1 MGVSK
6 NIIIDL
12 MNTSTIEDIEII
24 GEEWPLRWI
33 CPVFNDQYDFES
45 NPLELD
51 KDYEHSGTDESK
63 MISIQ
68 SEIIIEKRDENL
80 FIIEEGSLW
89 SESHVWCK
97 KINKSISKNI
107 KKIVK
112 CREKDIFICSTGVI
126 GENIPLRP
134 TNKAISQSLK
144 ISENKWESAAKSIM
158 TTDTFPKAIGKK
170 IIIDNKEVSIVG
182 IAKGSGMISPNM
194 ATMLAFIFTDALID
208 KAVLQTLLNIELRN
222 SFNSITVDSDTSTN
236 DTVLAFATG
245 KAMEGKNERIISR
258 TSDPRLIQFREAFSE
273 IMHDLAIQIVKDGE
287 GAKKLIQI
295 KVSGAENSSSAKKIA
310 RSIADSPLVK
320 TAVGASDP
328 NWGRIIMAIGKTK
341 EKINPKKISLKIG
354 SNTII
359 RDGEISR
366 SYSEKRTKKYMK
378 GKNILLDINLGLGK
392 GFSQMWTCDLT
403 EGYIKINA
411 DYRS

>member
-1 MGVSK
+1 MIKKISPLAPKNFPKLPLVKGVSLSTAKSGTKYKGRRDIFTAVFEKGTTVAGAFTQSDIRAEPVEFCKK
-6 NIIIDL
+6 NIID
-12 MNTSTIEDIEII
+12 
-24 GEEWPLRWI
+24 
-33 CPVFNDQYDFES
+33 
-45 NPLELD
+45 
-51 KDYEHSGTDESK
+51 
-63 MISIQ
+63 
-68 SEIIIEKRDENL
+68 
-80 FIIEEGSLW
+80 GSARVLA
-89 SESHVWCK
+89 VNAGFANAFTGKKGK
-97 KINKSISKNI
+97 KINKSISSNI

-158 TTDTFPKAIGKK
+158 TTDTFPKAIGRK
-170 IIIDNKEVSIVG
+170 ILIENKEVSIVG

-208 KAVLQTLLNIELRN
+208 KTVLQTLLNIELRN
-222 SFNSITVDSDTSTN
+222 SFNAITVDSDTSTN

-245 KAMEGKNERIISR
+245 KAMEDKNKRIISR
-258 TSDPRLIQFREAFSE
+258 TSDPRLIKFREAFSE
-273 IMHDLAIQIVKDGE
+273 VMHDLAIQIVKDGE
-287 GAKKLIQI
+287 GAKKLIEI
-295 KVSGAENSSSAKKIA
+295 KVSGAENTSSAKKIA

-320 TAVGASDP
+320 TAIGASDP
-328 NWGRIIMAIGKTK
+328 NWGRIIMAIGKAK

-359 RDGEISR
+359 KNGEISR
-366 SYSEKRTKKYMK
+366 SYSESRTKKYMK
-378 GKNILLDINLGLGK
+378 GKDIFLDINLGLGNS
-392 GFSQMWTCDLT
+392 FFQIWTCDLT
-403 EGYIKINA
+403 EDYIKINA

>member
-1 MGVSK
+1 MIKKISPLAPKNFPKLPLVKGVSLSTAKSGTKYKGRRDIFTAVFEKGTTVAGAFTQSDIKAEPVEFCKK
-6 NIIIDL
+6 NIID
-12 MNTSTIEDIEII
+12 
-24 GEEWPLRWI
+24 
-33 CPVFNDQYDFES
+33 
-45 NPLELD
+45 
-51 KDYEHSGTDESK
+51 
-63 MISIQ
+63 
-68 SEIIIEKRDENL
+68 
-80 FIIEEGSLW
+80 GSARVLA
-89 SESHVWCK
+89 VNAGFANAFTGKKGK
-97 KINKSISKNI
+97 KINKSISSNI

-158 TTDTFPKAIGKK
+158 TTDTFPKAIGRK
-170 IIIDNKEVSIVG
+170 ILIENKEVSIVG

-208 KAVLQTLLNIELRN
+208 KTVLQTLLNIELRN
-222 SFNSITVDSDTSTN
+222 SFNAITVDSDTSTN

-245 KAMEGKNERIISR
+245 KAMEDKNERIISR
-258 TSDPRLIQFREAFSE
+258 TSDPRLIKFREAFSE
-273 IMHDLAIQIVKDGE
+273 VMHDLAIQIVKDGE
-287 GAKKLIQI
+287 GAKKLIEI
-295 KVSGAENSSSAKKIA
+295 KVSGAENTSSAKKIA

-320 TAVGASDP
+320 TAIGASDP
-328 NWGRIIMAIGKTK
+328 NWGRIIMAIGKAK

-359 RDGEISR
+359 KNGEISR
-366 SYSEKRTKKYMK
+366 SYSESRTKKYMK
-378 GKNILLDINLGLGK
+378 DKDILLDINLGLGNS
-392 GFSQMWTCDLT
+392 FSQIWTCDLT
-403 EGYIKINA
+403 EDYIKINA

>member
-1 MGVSK
+1 MNKKISPFAPKKFPKLPLVKGITISTAKSGTKYKGRKDIFTAVFVKGTTVAGAFTQSDVRAEPVEFCKK
-6 NIIIDL
+6 NIID
-12 MNTSTIEDIEII
+12 
-24 GEEWPLRWI
+24 
-33 CPVFNDQYDFES
+33 
-45 NPLELD
+45 
-51 KDYEHSGTDESK
+51 
-63 MISIQ
+63 
-68 SEIIIEKRDENL
+68 
-80 FIIEEGSLW
+80 GSARVL
-89 SESHVWCK
+89 VVNAGFANAFTGKKGK
-97 KINKSISKNI
+97 KINKSISSNI
-107 KKIVK
+107 KKIIK
-112 CREKDIFICSTGVI
+112 CKEKDIFICSTGVI
-126 GENIPLRP
+126 GENIPLSP
-134 TNKAISQSLK
+134 TNRAISQSLK
-144 ISENKWESAAKSIM
+144 ITENNWESAAKSIM

-320 TAVGASDP
+320 TAVGVSDP

>member
-1 MGVSK
+1 MNKKISPFAPKKFPKLPLVKGITISTAKSETKYKGRKDIFTAVFEKGTTVAGAFTQSDVKAEPVQFCKK
-6 NIIIDL
+6 NIID
-12 MNTSTIEDIEII
+12 
-24 GEEWPLRWI
+24 
-33 CPVFNDQYDFES
+33 
-45 NPLELD
+45 
-51 KDYEHSGTDESK
+51 
-63 MISIQ
+63 
-68 SEIIIEKRDENL
+68 
-80 FIIEEGSLW
+80 GSARVL
-89 SESHVWCK
+89 VVNAGFANAFTGKKGK
-97 KINKSISKNI
+97 KINKSISSNI
-107 KKIVK
+107 KKIIK

-170 IIIDNKEVSIVG
+170 ITIDNKEISIVG

-208 KAVLQTLLNIELRN
+208 KTVLQTLLNIELRN
-222 SFNSITVDSDTSTN
+222 SFNAITVDGDTSTN

-245 KAMEGKNERIISR
+245 KAMDDKNDRIISR
-258 TSDPRLIQFREAFSE
+258 TSDPRLIKFREAFSE
-273 IMHDLAIQIVKDGE
+273 IMQDLAIQIVKDGE

-295 KVSGAENSSSAKKIA
+295 RVSGAENTSSAKKIA
-310 RSIADSPLVK
+310 RSVANSPLVK

-341 EKINPKKISLKIG
+341 EKVNPKKINLKIG
-354 SNTII
+354 SNII
-359 RDGEISR
+359 IKDGEVSR

-378 GKNILLDINLGLGK
+378 GQDILLDINLGLGN

>member
-1 MGVSK
+1 MNKKISPFAPKKFPKLPLVKGITISTAKSETKYKGRKDIFTAVFEKGTTVAGAFTQSDVKAEPVQFCKK
-6 NIIIDL
+6 NIID
-12 MNTSTIEDIEII
+12 
-24 GEEWPLRWI
+24 
-33 CPVFNDQYDFES
+33 
-45 NPLELD
+45 
-51 KDYEHSGTDESK
+51 
-63 MISIQ
+63 
-68 SEIIIEKRDENL
+68 
-80 FIIEEGSLW
+80 GSARVL
-89 SESHVWCK
+89 VVNAGFANAFTGKKGK
-97 KINKSISKNI
+97 KINKSISSNI
-107 KKIVK
+107 KKIIK

-170 IIIDNKEVSIVG
+170 ITIGNKEISIVG

-208 KAVLQTLLNIELRN
+208 KTVLQTLLNIELRN
-222 SFNSITVDSDTSTN
+222 SFNAITVDSDTSTN

-245 KAMEGKNERIISR
+245 KAMADKNERIISR
-258 TSDPRLIQFREAFSE
+258 TSDPRLINFRETFSE
-273 IMHDLAIQIVKDGE
+273 IMHDLALQIVKDGE

-295 KVSGAENSSSAKKIA
+295 RVSGAENTSSAKKIA
-310 RSIADSPLVK
+310 RSVANSPLVK

-341 EKINPKKISLKIG
+341 EKVNPKKINLKIG
-354 SNTII
+354 SNII
-359 RDGEISR
+359 IKDGEVSR

-378 GKNILLDINLGLGK
+378 GQDILLDINLGLGN

>member
-1 MGVSK
+1 MIKKISPLATKNFPKLPQVKGIIMGTAKSGTKYKGRKDIFTAIFEKGTTVAGAFTQSNIRAEPVEFCKK
-6 NIIIDL
+6 NIVD
-12 MNTSTIEDIEII
+12 
-24 GEEWPLRWI
+24 
-33 CPVFNDQYDFES
+33 
-45 NPLELD
+45 
-51 KDYEHSGTDESK
+51 
-63 MISIQ
+63 
-68 SEIIIEKRDENL
+68 
-80 FIIEEGSLW
+80 GSARVLA
-89 SESHVWCK
+89 VNAGFANAFTGKKGK

-170 IIIDNKEVSIVG
+170 ITIDNKEISIVG

-208 KAVLQTLLNIELRN
+208 KTVLQTLLNIELRN
-222 SFNSITVDSDTSTN
+222 SFNAITVDSDTSTN

-245 KAMEGKNERIISR
+245 KAMADKNERIISR
-258 TSDPRLIQFREAFSE
+258 TSDPRLINFRETFSE
-273 IMHDLAIQIVKDGE
+273 IMHDLALQIVKDGE

-295 KVSGAENSSSAKKIA
+295 RVSGAENTSSAKKIA
-310 RSIADSPLVK
+310 RSVANSPLVK

-341 EKINPKKISLKIG
+341 EKVNPKKINLKIG
-354 SNTII
+354 SNII
-359 RDGEISR
+359 IKDGEVSR

-378 GKNILLDINLGLGK
+378 GQDILLDINLGLGN

>member
-1 MGVSK
+1 MNKKISPFAPKKFPKLPLVKGITISTAKSGTKYKGRKDIFTAVFVKGTTVAGAFTQSDVRAEPVEFCKK
-6 NIIIDL
+6 NIID
-12 MNTSTIEDIEII
+12 
-24 GEEWPLRWI
+24 
-33 CPVFNDQYDFES
+33 
-45 NPLELD
+45 
-51 KDYEHSGTDESK
+51 
-63 MISIQ
+63 
-68 SEIIIEKRDENL
+68 
-80 FIIEEGSLW
+80 GSARVL
-89 SESHVWCK
+89 VVNAGFANAFTGKKGK
-97 KINKSISKNI
+97 KINKSISSNI
-107 KKIVK
+107 KKIIK
-112 CREKDIFICSTGVI
+112 CKEKDIFICSTGVI
-126 GENIPLRP
+126 GENIPLSP
-134 TNKAISQSLK
+134 TNRAISQSLK
-144 ISENKWESAAKSIM
+144 ITENNWESAAKSIM

-222 SFNSITVDSDTSTN
+222 SFNAITVDSDTSTN

-320 TAVGASDP
+320 TAVGVSDP

>member
-1 MGVSK
+1 MNKKISPFAPKKFPKLPLVKGITISTAKSGTKYKGRKDIFTAVFVKGTTVAGAFTQSDVRAEPVEFCKK
-6 NIIIDL
+6 NIID
-12 MNTSTIEDIEII
+12 
-24 GEEWPLRWI
+24 
-33 CPVFNDQYDFES
+33 
-45 NPLELD
+45 
-51 KDYEHSGTDESK
+51 
-63 MISIQ
+63 
-68 SEIIIEKRDENL
+68 
-80 FIIEEGSLW
+80 GSARVL
-89 SESHVWCK
+89 VVNAGFANAFTGKKGK
-97 KINKSISKNI
+97 KINKSISSNI
-107 KKIVK
+107 KKIIK
-112 CREKDIFICSTGVI
+112 CKEKDIFICSTGVI
-126 GENIPLRP
+126 GENIPLSP
-134 TNKAISQSLK
+134 TNRAISQSLK
-144 ISENKWESAAKSIM
+144 ITENNWESAAKSIM

-222 SFNSITVDSDTSTN
+222 SFNAITVDSDTSTN